1 MLFSVF
7 WSRNYIHR
15 RPLNVFIMGEQE
27 RGGDEAQYLKA
38 AGELAMYLISC
49 YEKGQTPDL
58 GRRKLK
64 VAKTYGLSRGLSTS
78 EIINAIPSDFRE
90 RVLPLVRKKP
100 VRTASGVAVIAFM
113 CKPHR
118 CPHVE
123 QSGFPCSY
131 CPGGPDSDFD
141 YSSQSY
147 TGYEP
152 TSMRAIRSR
161 YDPFSQVRCRISQL
175 QSIGHSAVKLEL
187 ILMGGTFLYLDE
199 AYRNWFIRQMYA
211 GVTGHIAHSVREAT
225 AYAECSTA
233 RVVALTIETRPDYC
247 FAEHIDSMLTYGCTR
262 VEIGLQSVW
271 QDVLTHVGR
280 GHSADDVIRSFR
292 DCRRSGLKVAAHMMP
307 DLPLTD
313 FERDLDGFVELFEN
327 PCWRPDG
334 LKLYPTLVMR
344 GTKLYDQW
352 KEKEYVPLDPD
363 DLITLI
369 AEVLRIVPPWVRVFR
384 VQRDVPMTLVSA
396 GVENGNLRTLAM
408 DRLKERNG
416 KCRDVRAREVGIT
429 EIRDKV
435 RPANVELVRRDFMAD
450 DGWETVL
457 SYEDVEQDILI
468 GLVRLRAPCDTFRD
482 ELQGASLVREL
493 HVYGQVVPIEHKDL
507 TGWQHRGYG
516 TQLMHEAERIT
527 REEHGA
533 HRLGVISG
541 IGVRSYY
548 AGLGYRLEG
557 VYMVKD
563 FDD

>member
-1 MLFSVF
+1 MMSDSDKF
-7 WSRNYIHR
+7 
-15 RPLNVFIMGEQE
+15 
-27 RGGDEAQYLKA
+27 LKA
-38 AGELAMYLISC
+38 AAELAQYMITC
-49 YEKGQTPDL
+49 YEKKITPDL
-58 GRRKLK
+58 QREKLR
-64 VAKTYGLSRGLSTS
+64 VAREMNLTRGLSSS
-78 EIINAIPSDFRE
+78 EIIDALPSNYRDRI
-90 RVLPLVRKKP
+90 LPYIRKKP

-123 QSGFPCSY
+123 SNGYPCSY

-175 QSIGHSAVKLEL
+175 QNIGHSAVKLEL
-187 ILMGGTFLYLDE
+187 ILMGGTFLYLDRD
-199 AYRNWFIRQMYA
+199 YRNWFIINMYA
-211 GVTGHIAHSVREAT
+211 GVTGHVAHAVQEAV

-233 RVVALTIETRPDYC
+233 RAVALTIETRPDYC
-247 FAEHIDSMLTYGCTR
+247 FAPHIDDMLSYGCTR

-271 QDVLTHVGR
+271 NDVLKEVGR
-280 GHSADDVIRSFR
+280 GHDHLDVMRSFR
-292 DCRRSGLKVAAHMMP
+292 DCRRSGLKVCAHMMP

-313 FERDLDGFVELFEN
+313 FERDVDGFIELFEN
-327 PCWRPDG
+327 PLWRPDG

-352 KEKEYVPLDPD
+352 KTKEYVPLDKD
-363 DLITLI
+363 VLVTLI
-369 AEVLRIVPPWVRVFR
+369 AEILRVVPPWVRVFR

-396 GVENGNLRTLAM
+396 GVDYGNLRTLAM
-408 DRLKERNG
+408 NRLLERGG

-429 EIRDKV
+429 EIRDKL
-435 RPANVELVRRDFMAD
+435 RPSNVELVRRDFAAD

-468 GLVRLRAPCDTFRD
+468 GLVRLRAPGDTFRD

-493 HVYGQVVPIEHKDL
+493 HVYGQVVPIEQKDL
-507 TGWQHRGYG
+507 SRWQHKGYG
-516 TQLMHEAERIT
+516 TQLMLEAERIT
-527 REEHGA
+527 REEHGS
-533 HRLGVISG
+533 HRLAVISG
-541 IGVRSYY
+541 IGVRDYY
-548 AGLGYRLEG
+548 RKLGYRLEG
-557 VYMVKD
+557 SYMVKD
-563 FDD
+563 FN

>member
-1 MLFSVF
+1 M
-7 WSRNYIHR
+7 N
-15 RPLNVFIMGEQE
+15 LNDKDKAALMEE
-27 RGGDEAQYLKA
+27 KKLKAATELAQYLIA
-38 AGELAMYLISC
+38 C
-49 YEKGQTPDL
+49 YERKITPNL
-58 GRRKLK
+58 QREKLSVSRKL
-64 VAKTYGLSRGLSTS
+64 GIDQSLSSS
-78 EIINAIPSDFRE
+78 MIIDAIPSNYRT
-90 RVLPLVRKKP
+90 RILPFIKKKP

-123 QSGFPCSY
+123 QTGYPCSY

-187 ILMGGTFLYLDE
+187 VLMGGTFLYLDRD
-199 AYRNWFIRQMYA
+199 YRNWFIINMYA
-211 GVTGHIAHSVREAT
+211 GVTGHISHSVAEAV

-233 RVVALTIETRPDYC
+233 RAVALTIETRPDYC
-247 FAEHIDSMLTYGCTR
+247 FAPHIDDMLSYGCTR

-271 QDVLTHVGR
+271 EDVLKHVGR
-280 GHSADDVIRSFR
+280 GHNAQDVMRSFR
-292 DCRRSGLKVAAHMMP
+292 DCRRSGLKVCAHMMP

-327 PCWRPDG
+327 PYWRPDG

-352 KEKEYVPLDPD
+352 KTSEYKPLEPD
-363 DLITLI
+363 LLITLI
-369 AEVLRIVPPWVRVFR
+369 AKILAVVPPWVRVFR

-396 GVENGNLRTLAM
+396 GVDNGNLRSLAM
-408 DRLKERNG
+408 ERLRKDLHG

-429 EIRDKV
+429 EIRDKI
-435 RPANVELVRRDFMAD
+435 RPQNVELVRRDFAAD

-468 GLVRLRAPCDTFRD
+468 GLVRLRAPGETFRD

-493 HVYGQVVPIEHKDL
+493 HVYGEVVPMEQKDL
-507 TGWQHRGYG
+507 SRWQHKGYG
-516 TQLMHEAERIT
+516 SQLMYEAERIT
-527 REEHGA
+527 REEHGSK
-533 HRLGVISG
+533 RLAVISG
-541 IGVRSYY
+541 IGVRDYY
-548 AGLGYRLEG
+548 RKLGYRLEG
-557 VYMVKD
+557 SYMVKD

>member
-1 MLFSVF
+1 MPIEKCQMTEDAGS
-7 WSRNYIHR
+7 
-15 RPLNVFIMGEQE
+15 
-27 RGGDEAQYLKA
+27 YLKA
-38 AGELAMYLISC
+38 AGELAQYLITC
-49 YEKGQTPDL
+49 YEKGIVPDL
-58 GRRKLK
+58 HHKKLQI
-64 VAKTYGLSRGLSTS
+64 AKIHGLSRGLSTS
-78 EIINAIPSDFRE
+78 EIINAIPSEYRDRI
-90 RVLPLVRKKP
+90 LPYVRKKP

-123 QSGFPCSY
+123 KNGYPCSY

-161 YDPFSQVRCRISQL
+161 YDPFSQVRCRIAQL

-199 AYRNWFIRQMYA
+199 SYRNWFIMQMYA
-211 GVTGHIAHSVREAT
+211 GVTGHVAHSVKEAV
-225 AYAECSTA
+225 AYAECSSA
-233 RVVALTIETRPDYC
+233 RAVALTIETRPDYC
-247 FAEHIDSMLTYGCTR
+247 FAPHIDAMLSYGCTR

-271 QDVLTHVGR
+271 ADVLKEVGR
-280 GHSADDVIRSFR
+280 GHGIPDVMRSFR
-292 DCRRSGLKVAAHMMP
+292 DCRRSGLKVCAHMMP

-327 PCWRPDG
+327 PNWRPDG

-352 KEKEYVPLDPD
+352 KTKEYRPLDPD

-369 AEVLRIVPPWVRVFR
+369 AEVLRVVPPWVRVFR

-408 DRLKERNG
+408 DRLKERGG

-429 EIRDKV
+429 EIREKI
-435 RPANVELVRRDFMAD
+435 RPTRVELMRRDFMAD

-468 GLVRLRAPCDTFRD
+468 GLVRLRAPCETFRD

-493 HVYGQVVPIEHKDL
+493 HVYGQVVPIEQKDL
-507 TGWQHRGYG
+507 SNFQHRGYG
-516 TQLMHEAERIT
+516 TQLMQEAERIT

-533 HRLGVISG
+533 SRLAVISG
-541 IGVRSYY
+541 IGVRDYY
-548 AGLGYRLEG
+548 RKLGYRLEG
-557 VYMVKD
+557 AYMVKD
-563 FDD
+563 FVD